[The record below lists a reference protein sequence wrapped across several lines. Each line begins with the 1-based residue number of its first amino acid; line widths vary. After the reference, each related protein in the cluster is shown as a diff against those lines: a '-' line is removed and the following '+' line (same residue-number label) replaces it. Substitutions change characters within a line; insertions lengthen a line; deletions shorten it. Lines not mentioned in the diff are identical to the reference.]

1 MNYPYGNM
9 NMNSYSQY
17 PNFGG
22 GYNPPVPDQL
32 SQLRM
37 QNAFNQMNQPV
48 QQQPTNP
55 DERIW
60 VQGEGAAQAYL
71 VAPNGFVR
79 LWDSTA
85 PVFYEKRADQTGKPY
100 MEVFEYTRKGAQAP
114 NPESKRTDAD
124 NVIEKQL
131 KSLEERVGVL
141 EKRGAIA
148 NDAADSE

>member
-1 MNYPYGNM
+1 MNYPYSNM
-9 NMNSYSQY
+9 TMQGYPQY
-17 PNFGG
+17 PQFGG
-22 GYNPPVPDQL
+22 GYNPPAPDQL

-37 QNAFNQMNQPV
+37 QNAFNQMNQ
-48 QQQPTNP
+48 QNQQPNS

-100 MEVFEYTRKGAQAP
+100 MDVYEYSKKGAQMPNQQQNAP
-114 NPESKRTDAD
+114 NAD
-124 NVIEKQL
+124 NDVAHQIKA
-131 KSLEERVGVL
+131 L
-141 EKRGAIA
+141 EKRI
-148 NDAADSE
+148 DALEKKGVVKDDATDAK